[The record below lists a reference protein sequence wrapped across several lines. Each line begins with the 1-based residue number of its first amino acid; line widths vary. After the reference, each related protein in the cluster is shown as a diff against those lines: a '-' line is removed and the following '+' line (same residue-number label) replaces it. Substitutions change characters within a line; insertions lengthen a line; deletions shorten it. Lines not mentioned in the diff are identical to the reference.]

1 MTEPTPTTASEV
13 PAPPPNLWLHGLFML
28 IFVVLVQLA
37 QTILGLCAVFQFC
50 WMLFAKERNARV
62 ARFGAGL
69 AHWLAVTARFVTGGS
84 DERPFPW
91 SAWESVPAE
100 REGDGE

>member
-1 MTEPTPTTASEV
+1 MTEQTPTPASEA
-13 PAPPPNLWLHGLFML
+13 PAPPANLWLHGLFML
-28 IFVVLVQLA
+28 VLVVLVQLA
-37 QTILGLCAVFQFC
+37 QTILGLCALFQFC

-69 AHWLAVTARFVTGGS
+69 ARWLAVTARFVTGGS

-91 SAWESVPAE
+91 SAWEGAPPE
-100 REGDGE
+100 RQADRQ